1 MQEHHFSQPLSFS
14 SYYTDVFSFNSF
26 ALNLDLKPDPG
37 MTGSGPACLSFFVAD
52 MTSTF
57 YHLPR
62 IDEKTWFEG
71 DPVVINT
78 INLEQFDAQDED
90 YHKAEINQVN
100 NDEEH
105 IEDIPLAINIYV
117 GNEENEQ
124 HEETVQ
130 QNVFDQ
136 EEVDTPKERIVLESL
151 DIIGES
157 SHDDG
162 ILESVRNF

>member
-1 MQEHHFSQPLSFS
+1 M
-14 SYYTDVFSFNSF
+14 
-26 ALNLDLKPDPG
+26 
-37 MTGSGPACLSFFVAD
+37 
-52 MTSTF
+52 
-57 YHLPR
+57 
-62 IDEKTWFEG
+62 ID
-71 DPVVINT
+71 T
-78 INLEQFDAQDED
+78 INLEHLGQDED

-100 NDEEH
+100 NDEEY

-117 GNEENEQ
+117 GNEDNEE

-136 EEVDTPKERIVLESL
+136 EEVDTQKERIVLESL